1 MMEETGTV
9 MSLQPDGTAMVLCQR
24 SGACAHCAAATACG
38 GVEDGSARL
47 VAADNPLVAPV
58 GARVTIAV
66 ATGTFLRA
74 SLLLY
79 IVPLL
84 ALVAGALFGQ
94 FIGASGKFGLDAN
107 RMSAIMGTLGLI
119 GAFVVIRFY
128 SRHQTTQQHRPCI
141 TAILD
146 KD

>member
-1 MMEETGTV
+1 MMEETGTI
-9 MSLQPDGTAMVLCQR
+9 MSLQEDGSALVLCQR
-24 SGACAHCAAATACG
+24 SGACAHCSAATACG
-38 GVEDGSARL
+38 GVEDGSSRL
-47 VAADNPLVAPV
+47 VAADNPLAAPV
-58 GARVTIAV
+58 GSRVVIAV
-66 ATGTFLRA
+66 STRTFLRA

-119 GAFVVIRFY
+119 AAFVVIRLY
-128 SRHQTTQQHRPCI
+128 SRRQAAQDHRPCI
-141 TAILD
+141 IAVLN